1 VAIFIGGA
9 AGGTW
14 AYVRTQYYVGVD
26 KGEVVVFRGV
36 SGSVAGWSLHSVSSR
51 TGISLDALPEFE
63 QEKVQDGITAHNKD
77 AAFQI
82 VTRLRSETCTP
93 TATTPCPSVT
103 P

>member
-1 VAIFIGGA
+1 
-9 AGGTW
+9 
-14 AYVRTQYYVGVD
+14 
-26 KGEVVVFRGV
+26 
-36 SGSVAGWSLHSVSSR
+36 
-51 TGISLDALPEFE
+51 LDALPEFE